1 MNEIKKVQHRSVT
14 YFEDAPCYQTRGA
27 GEAAWIGKAAKRGDG
42 RTKAAGAS

>member
-1 MNEIKKVQHRSVT
+1 MLPDE
-14 YFEDAPCYQTRGA
+14 GA